1 VSAGPP
7 RAPRRDTRR
16 DGGDGDW
23 LPAARARGRRDGA
36 RGGQDARTP
45 AGLFVA
51 LVVALGV
58 GLVGVAG
65 GLTRGQD
72 APGPP
77 AAVAPP
83 VAAAAGPRPPAA
95 PAPTPPAPS
104 PSPSPSPTPTP
115 DPADAPLADRLAGLL
130 AEPDAAGVAVAVL
143 DDGGARV
150 FGARADE
157 PLLPASTMKLVAA
170 AGALAALGPDHR
182 FATTSEAAGELGADG
197 TLTGDLVLRGGGD
210 PVLATPLFADQVEPD
225 RPETRLDALADQI
238 VAAGVR
244 RVTGR
249 VLGEA
254 GAWADQPLPS
264 GWTEEYL
271 ASFDG
276 VRSTALTVDA
286 GRELV
291 NRDGRVVALPAVD
304 PPATAANQLRVLLA
318 ERGVAVDGGAAS
330 ARGTPPGRGLGTVT
344 SPPLRDLLAFVVQA
358 SDNQVADMVFRAVGA
373 ATGDPTWAGSA
384 AGTRSALAVLDLDWT
399 GVVAA
404 DGSGLSRDDRVPAAF
419 LAALDRGVSRS
430 DAAAEWEALMAV
442 SGRSGTL
449 RRRLVGTVAEGRL
462 RGKTGTLSDVRSL
475 SGAVVGPDGRRTY
488 VTVIANDLTPD
499 RIEGVRRIT
508 DEVVLAVAEHRYGC
522 ARLPP
527 ALPPEPGQLPYELS
541 CPPTG

>member
-1 VSAGPP
+1 M
-7 RAPRRDTRR
+7 RPRRRR
-16 DGGDGDW
+16 
-23 LPAARARGRRDGA
+23 RSR
-36 RGGQDARTP
+36 RGG
-45 AGLFVA
+45 
-51 LVVALGV
+51 
-58 GLVGVAG
+58 
-65 GLTRGQD
+65 
-72 APGPP
+72 
-77 AAVAPP
+77 
-83 VAAAAGPRPPAA
+83 PAA
-95 PAPTPPAPS
+95 PAARPPATPATPAPATPAPS
-104 PSPSPSPTPTP
+104 PSPSPAPAP
-115 DPADAPLADRLAGLL
+115 DPADAPLAARLAGLL

-143 DDGGARV
+143 DDRGATV
-150 FGARADE
+150 FAARADE

-182 FATTSEAAGELGADG
+182 FATTAEAAGELGPDG

-249 VLGEA
+249 VLGDA
-254 GAWADQPLPS
+254 GAWADEPLPT
-264 GWTEEYL
+264 GWTEAYL
-271 ASFDG
+271 TSFDG

-286 GRELV
+286 GRELA

-318 ERGVAVDGGAAS
+318 ERGVLVDGGAAS

-358 SDNQVADMVFRAVGA
+358 SDNQVADMVFRAIGA

-384 AGTRSALAVLDLDWT
+384 AGAQEALAVLDLDWT

-419 LAALDRGVSRS
+419 LAALDRGVTRS

-442 SGRSGTL
+442 SGQSGTL
-449 RRRLVGTVAEGRL
+449 RRRLVGTAAEGRL

-475 SGAVVGPDGRRTY
+475 SGAVVGPDGRRTF
-488 VTVIANDLTPD
+488 VTVIANDLPPE